1 MFLDTDDT
9 LRIVILGESKNLHSI
24 VDFGRTQKTEKTSYA
39 DRATSPI
46 GLIALAGAIAAAAP
60 L

>member
-9 LRIVILGESKNLHSI
+9 LRIVILGESKDLHSI

-39 DRATSPI
+39 DRATLLR
-46 GLIALAGAIAAAAP
+46 GLIALAGAIAPAAP
-60 L
+60 P